1 MANIKSAKK
10 RIVQNIKRAE
20 INKLRKSRIRSS
32 IRKIHSLSS
41 AKKKEEV
48 SKQFIAVE
56 SELAKAVS
64 KRVFKKNT
72 ASRIISRLSKKVK
85 LSN

>member
-20 INKLRKSRIRSS
+20 INKLRKSKIRSG
-32 IRKIHSLSS
+32 IKKIHSLSS
-41 AKKKEEV
+41 DKKKNEV
-48 SKQFIAVE
+48 GKQFIAVE
-56 SELAKAVS
+56 SELSKAVS
-64 KRVFKKNT
+64 KGVFKKNT
-72 ASRIISRLSKKVK
+72 ASRIISRLSKKIK